1 MDTKQAVVRHVKG
14 MTFVGKANSN
24 HWVTID
30 SSANS
35 EEPPAAPGPMEL
47 VLIALGGCTASDVV
61 HVLQKKRL
69 KVDSF
74 EVHLTGQ
81 RRDEHPRVYTKIHLE
96 YVFEGE
102 GLSQKDIEQAI
113 ELSQTKYCSVS
124 AMIRKS
130 AEISYNCVVTS

>member
-1 MDTKQAVVRHVKG
+1 MDTKEAVVRHVKG

-30 SSANS
+30 SAANS

-61 HVLQKKRL
+61 HVLQKKHL

-74 EVHLTGQ
+74 EVHLTGR

-96 YVFEGE
+96 YVFHGKS
-102 GLSQKDIEQAI
+102 LPQKDIEQAI

-124 AMIRKS
+124 AMVRKS
-130 AEISYNCVVTS
+130 AEITYSYEVTS